1 MRLAKNYQQYETVG
15 DPYQAH
21 RHWYQKININ
31 GQITEARLYT
41 DDEYEKM
48 YPPNL
53 TPIKEQLGFDKGPI
67 TLISGNTKDL
77 TDWLT
82 NIGAQYHKLFG
93 WYLTSAAGPIDPIP
107 EGITLHNLEWT
118 KISINNKY
126 LRPDQEIVEIV
137 SSIKYGESRSQF
149 VGNVGEKISKI
160 LYIKKVVKLN
170 TRYGETNMHIMQD
183 ADENIYIW
191 MTNTRNL
198 VENQLYSVFGTVK
211 AHETYRGEKRT
222 ILIRCQIKEMS
233 KEK

>member
-1 MRLAKNYQQYETVG
+1 MRLAKNYQQYETIG

-41 DDEYEKM
+41 DDEYDKM

-107 EGITLHNLEWT
+107 EGITLHNLEWA
-118 KISINNKY
+118 KISVNNKY

-137 SSIKYGESRSQF
+137 SSIKYGLSPSQF
-149 VGNVGEKISKI
+149 VGEIGSRITVNLHIN
-160 LYIKKVVKLN
+160 KVVKLN
-170 TRYGETNMHIMQD
+170 TRYGETNLYIMED
-183 ADENIYIW
+183 PDENIYTWI
-191 MTNTRNL
+191 TNSRNL
-198 VENQLYSVFGTVK
+198 VEGQTYAITGTIK
-211 AHETYRGEKRT
+211 AHETYKGQKRNVIT
-222 ILIRCQIKEMS
+222 RCQVQEL